1 MTTSERPR
9 AALLAATAHYRQID
23 AARTEAHD
31 AVIAEI
37 VAALK
42 AGEMPTAVAEDSPFT
57 AAHVR
62 KLAREAGVPRAKP
75 GIKPK
80 KAAP

>member
-1 MTTSERPR
+1 MKNTER
-9 AALLAATAHYRQID
+9 ALTALDAATARYR
-23 AARTEAHD
+23 ELEKAHD
-31 AVIAEI
+31 EVVAAI

-42 AGEMPTAVAEDSPFT
+42 ADAMPTEVANRSPFT

-62 KLAREAGVPRAKP
+62 KLAREAGIPPAKP

-80 KAAP
+80 K